1 MNSVEIYIARKRLKD
16 GDRLPPERELAIE
29 LGISRR
35 SLRQNLT
42 QLELD
47 GRLWRG
53 RRNGT
58 ILGRPPPTAPAGIDR
73 SLATASP
80 SDTMEMRF
88 ALEPSIAA
96 IAANKATD
104 DDIAR
109 IETCLRRTT
118 EVTDDANWVRW
129 DGAFHLAIAEA
140 SRNRVFIA
148 LILAF
153 NNARARP
160 EWRKIRVTHITAEK
174 RQNTVAHHRA
184 IFEAIRGRSP
194 EEAARA
200 MRRHLSSVQTHLF
213 D

>member
-1 MNSVEIYIARKRLKD
+1 LNSVQTYIERKRLKD
-16 GDRLPPERELAIE
+16 GDRLPPERELAVE

-35 SLRQNLT
+35 VLRRNLT
-42 QLELD
+42 QLELE

-58 ILGRPPPTAPAGIDR
+58 ILGRPPATAPAGIDR
-73 SLATASP
+73 SIATASP

-104 DDIAR
+104 EDIAR
-109 IETCLRRTT
+109 IETCMRRTA
-118 EVTDDANWVRW
+118 EVTDDANWVKW

-148 LILAF
+148 MMHAF

-160 EWRKIRVTHITAEK
+160 EWRSMRVSHITAEQ
-174 RQNTVAHHRA
+174 RQNTVAHLRA

-200 MRRHLSSVQTHLF
+200 MRHHLASVQNHLF

>member
-1 MNSVEIYIARKRLKD
+1 MNTVQTYIERKRLKD
-16 GDRLPPERELAIE
+16 GDRLPPERELATE

-35 SLRQNLT
+35 ALRQNLT

-47 GRLWRG
+47 GKLWRG

-58 ILGRPPPTAPAGIDR
+58 ILGNPPASAPAGIDR
-73 SLATASP
+73 SLASASP

-104 DDIAR
+104 EDIAR
-109 IETCLRRTT
+109 IETCMRRTA
-118 EVTDDANWVRW
+118 EVTDDTNWVRW
-129 DGAFHLAIAEA
+129 DSAFHLAIAEA
-140 SRNRVFIA
+140 SRNPVFVA
-148 LILAF
+148 LVRAF
-153 NNARARP
+153 NVTRARP
-160 EWRKIRVTHITAEK
+160 RWRSIRLSHITAEK
-174 RQNTVAHHRA
+174 RQNTVSHHRL
-184 IFEAIRGRSP
+184 IYEAIKGRSP

-200 MRRHLSSVQTHLF
+200 MRHHLNSVQNHLF

>member
-1 MNSVEIYIARKRLKD
+1 MTSVQAYIERKRLKD
-16 GDRLPPERELAIE
+16 GDRLPPERELAAE

-35 SLRQNLT
+35 ALRQDLT

-58 ILGRPPPTAPAGIDR
+58 ILGHPPASAPAGIDR

-88 ALEPSIAA
+88 ALEPAIAA
-96 IAANKATD
+96 VAANKATAE
-104 DDIAR
+104 DIAR
-109 IETCLRRTT
+109 IETCMRRTG
-118 EVTDDANWVRW
+118 EVTDDANWVKW

-148 LILAF
+148 LVRAF
-153 NNARARP
+153 NTARARP
-160 EWRKIRVTHITAEK
+160 EWRSIRMSHITAEK
-174 RQNTVAHHRA
+174 RQNTVSHHRA
-184 IFEAIRGRSP
+184 IYEAIRGRSP

-200 MRRHLSSVQTHLF
+200 MRHHLSSVQTHLF